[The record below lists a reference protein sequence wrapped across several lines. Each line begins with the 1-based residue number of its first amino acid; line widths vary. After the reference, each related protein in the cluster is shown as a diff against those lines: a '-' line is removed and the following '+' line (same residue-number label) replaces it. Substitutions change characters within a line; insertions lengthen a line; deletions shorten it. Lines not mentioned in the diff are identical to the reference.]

1 MMSSA
6 LSLLTHD
13 PQIIFRQLCGNGN
26 TSSVLLHVH
35 GAGGRWGALAPW
47 WARVWTQNP
56 PELIYGFL
64 VFFYDID
71 RRLSFTRRPNS
82 ACFILRRLTGAHG
95 HSLNQSLFLTLHP
108 ATVWL
113 KKAANQTRIIRHAA
127 EITGTS
133 FQNFYSGAVCVT
145 PPQLQSP
152 SDQKKAELTRTLLFL
167 FLTSL
172 CTRVLLIFTSVSC
185 FHLVPFEPR
194 PKVVICLHVID
205 NKASWILNPAQ
216 PKRKLKKQHCKPLLQ
231 AVFF

>member
-1 MMSSA
+1 MEDNPDDVISVISVDPRP
-6 LSLLTHD
+6 SNYFPPTVWKWKHLLR
-13 PQIIFRQLCGNGN
+13 P
-26 TSSVLLHVH
+26 LHVH
-35 GAGGRWGALAPW
+35 GADGRWGALAPW

-113 KKAANQTRIIRHAA
+113 KKAAKLTRIIRHAA

-152 SDQKKAELTRTLLFL
+152 SDQKSRTDKNSFIPLFNVAL
-167 FLTSL
+167 HTCAFNFYERLVFSS
-172 CTRVLLIFTSVSC
+172 RVVRAPTKGSYLSPC
-185 FHLVPFEPR
+185 DR
-194 PKVVICLHVID
+194 
-205 NKASWILNPAQ
+205 Q
-216 PKRKLKKQHCKPLLQ
+216 
-231 AVFF
+231 